1 MKTSPISLGLALI
14 VTGCAGTDS
23 TPIRSPDSPS
33 EAVAA
38 LAAVYDTAMD
48 VTGFGH
54 QGHANGISDQGLIVG
69 DQDGLP
75 FTWQQPGGPVT
86 ILALPVTL
94 DGYGIAT
101 GISANGRY
109 IAGIGSPFGSGV
121 YHAIVWD
128 TLRHPT
134 DLGTLGGAN
143 SWANAV
149 DGKGTVVG
157 WAETAAGVMHAF
169 RYTAAGGM
177 VDLGTFPGS
186 APSAQMQA
194 WDLNA
199 TEIVGCGNGPTGTYD
214 MWSWTPKNGFVNLR
228 SGGFTCA
235 YAVNSKR
242 VIAGET
248 DLIGPPNG
256 FSWTRRGFV
265 LHAAITNSVAHD
277 INAGGFAV
285 GEAEGFRRA
294 YVADKRGAVVYLPTL
309 VPSSSLS
316 TASAFAINAC
326 GDVVGWSSNPFVGE
340 THAVWWSGGQCP

>member
-1 MKTSPISLGLALI
+1 MKTSSSWLGLAL
-14 VTGCAGTDS
+14 VVMACAGTES
-23 TPIRSPDSPS
+23 TPIKSPDSAS

-48 VTGFGH
+48 ITGYGH
-54 QGHANGISDQGLIVG
+54 QGHANGISDNGLIVG
-69 DQDGLP
+69 DQDGMP
-75 FTWQQPGGPVT
+75 FSWQQPSGP
-86 ILALPVTL
+86 LVTL
-94 DGYGIAT
+94 SLPPTVNGYGIAT
-101 GISANGRY
+101 GISSTGNY

-121 YHAIVWD
+121 YHAVVWD
-128 TLRHPT
+128 SQRNPT

-149 DGKGTVVG
+149 DNNGTVVG

-186 APSAQMQA
+186 AASAQMQA
-194 WDLNA
+194 WDLNSS
-199 TEIVGCGNGPTGTYD
+199 EIVGCGNGPTGTYD
-214 MWSWTPKNGFVNLR
+214 MWSWTPKGGFVNLR

-242 VIAGET
+242 VIAGVT

-256 FSWTRRGFV
+256 FSWTKRGFV

-277 INAGGFAV
+277 INASGIAV
-285 GEAEGFRRA
+285 GEADGNTRA
-294 YVADKRGAVVYLPTL
+294 YVADKRGAVVYLPSL
-309 VPSSSLS
+309 IPSATFS

-326 GDVVGWSSNPFVGE
+326 GDVVGWSSDPFAGE
-340 THAVWWSGGQCP
+340 THAVWWPGGQCP